1 MLGSPNATAPKPSL
15 LRVSWTALSQA
26 SREKE
31 PMEILLIVVGLI
43 GLASFIWIVV
53 VAFQT
58 HILWGLACLFLP
70 FATLVFAVLNWDRAA
85 KPFFAH
91 LASSVLAFALAWS
104 YIGSYLNS
112 LDAETMQLQ
121 AENVQGVQQAI
132 QQRVRSGQ
140 MTEREAKEEMR
151 LVVMAAMKGQS
162 YQPPFMSE
170 ATEEADPKV
179 GVDPANQIDPAAP
192 DANITTA
199 IPQADEQPA
208 PAPKPRRIQTYVAKN
223 PHSAAADIGKSVR
236 VTTRNGLDR
245 AGALVEVSAKG
256 ELIVEQRIHGGQVRF
271 TVDSAIVD
279 GYKVQEWVER

>member
-1 MLGSPNATAPKPSL
+1 
-15 LRVSWTALSQA
+15 
-26 SREKE
+26 
-31 PMEILLIVVGLI
+31 MEILLIVVGLI

-91 LASSVLAFALAWS
+91 LASSLLAFALAWS
-104 YIGSYLNS
+104 YVGSYLNS
-112 LDAETMQLQ
+112 LDTETMQLQ

-132 QQRVRSGQ
+132 QQRVQRGQ

-162 YQPPFMSE
+162 YQPSFMSE
-170 ATEEADPKV
+170 TTEETGPRVEAEP
-179 GVDPANQIDPAAP
+179 GSQLDPAAP
-192 DANITTA
+192 DADNEPP
-199 IPQADEQPA
+199 IPREEENPAPA
-208 PAPKPRRIQTYVAKN
+208 PAPKPRLVQTYVTKN
-223 PHSAAADIGKSVR
+223 PHRAAADIGKSVR
-236 VTTRNGLDR
+236 VTTSNGLNR